1 MERTAVTA
9 STKVSG
15 RTPLAALRS
24 FARQAQRAAGVRG
37 EVCILL
43 ATDAEI
49 QRLNRKFRGQDRA
62 TDVLSFPAARGGDI
76 AISTAKAQ
84 AQARRHGHT
93 AAEEI
98 KILMLHGMLHL
109 AGYDH
114 ERDNGRMARR
124 EERLRRQLRLPAG
137 LISRGDNARSRSK
150 P

>member
-1 MERTAVTA
+1 M
-9 STKVSG
+9 STKV
-15 RTPLAALRS
+15 RRRAPLSALER
-24 FARQAQRAAGVRG
+24 FARQAKRAARVRG
-37 EVCILL
+37 EVSVWL
-43 ATDAEI
+43 ASDAEI
-49 QRLNRKFRGQDRA
+49 RRLNREFRGKNVT
-62 TDVLSFPAARGGDI
+62 TDVLSFPAPQGGGDI
-76 AISTAKAQ
+76 AISAPVAQ
-84 AQARRHGHT
+84 AQARQYGHSTT
-93 AAEEI
+93 AEL